1 MNQQER
7 LTDLLKQADEHSAS
21 RCITDYDEA
30 TADNAAFLL
39 ENNVTILPA
48 KAGDTVY
55 LVLWGRV
62 ATAKVE
68 YVFLRIKESGT
79 TYHMHVVVTDGLGIG
94 EKEWAI
100 LHDDP
105 NAENLSFR
113 KAYKDRDTAERA
125 CAEIRLETD
134 TTVWDERSP
143 NKTGWAGFCNG
154 Y

>member
-1 MNQQER
+1 MSQQER

-55 LVLWGRV
+55 LVYGGNVAPATVNYIISMTEKWG
-62 ATAKVE
+62 TE
-68 YVFLRIKESGT
+68 HE
-79 TYHMHVVVTDGLGIG
+79 MHVVIIDGYYEGTRLT
-94 EKEWAI
+94 AR
-100 LHDDP
+100 LYDDP
-105 NAENLSFR
+105 NIRGHNVCR
-113 KAYKDRDTAERA
+113 AYKDRETAEKVCQEEWLANRT
-125 CAEIRLETD
+125 EMDQRK
-134 TTVWDERSP
+134 P
-143 NKTGWAGFCNG
+143 NTTGWEGFCNG